1 MGPGILKKPVGG
13 SSYARLVTIL
23 LLALGVAAA
32 VFMHAFHKRAADT
45 KGGAGE
51 PFRRPMEVEQDLMR
65 GLAKSKNRFFTD
77 EQVSL
82 LKREL
87 KKQKGESV
95 AIECPMGDLKACYL
109 AIEINL
115 IFEASGWIV
124 GEFLFAAQPTPG
136 ESLIIRVKDES
147 LMAGAED
154 LAQLFRSAGL
164 SVTTQLA
171 GEQLFDL
178 KIFVPTEGPQA

>member
-1 MGPGILKKPVGG
+1 M
-13 SSYARLVTIL
+13 
-23 LLALGVAAA
+23 
-32 VFMHAFHKRAADT
+32 
-45 KGGAGE
+45 
-51 PFRRPMEVEQDLMR
+51 
-65 GLAKSKNRFFTD
+65 
-77 EQVSL
+77 
-82 LKREL
+82 KREL

-154 LAQLFRSAGL
+154 LGARGIALEADLDVRRL
-164 SVTTQLA
+164 
-171 GEQLFDL
+171 GER
-178 KIFVPTEGPQA
+178 